1 MTFIKFSI
9 LSLICLLNG
18 IILIPLI
25 FNTNHKKPKDYE
37 SLEKFQ
43 EVIKSSHSIFD
54 SNDNDISQPI
64 SDKIEK
70 TLVEN
75 CKFVNMDK

>member
-1 MTFIKFSI
+1 MEKCIDCQ
-9 LSLICLLNG
+9 LIEMCK
-18 IILIPLI
+18 I
-25 FNTNHKKPKDYE
+25 YE